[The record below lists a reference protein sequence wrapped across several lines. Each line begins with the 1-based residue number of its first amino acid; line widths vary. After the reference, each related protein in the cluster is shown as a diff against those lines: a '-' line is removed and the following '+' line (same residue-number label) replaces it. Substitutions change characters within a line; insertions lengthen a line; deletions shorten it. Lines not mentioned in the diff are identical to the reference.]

1 MPDPKSPELTKRYV
15 GLALG
20 PLLFVLVWAWPMGA
34 LSPKAHLL
42 AAVFAWTVTYWV
54 TEALPV
60 PVTAVFS
67 SVLSIV
73 LGVAPAKTVLA
84 SYGDP
89 IIFLFIGSFI
99 IAEAM
104 RGSGLDRR
112 FAFGLLRHPWATRSP
127 GRILATVGAITCAI
141 SLWVSNTATT
151 AMMLPV
157 GLGILGGLGP
167 AGDPA
172 RTRFPIGLLL
182 MLTWSSSVAVG
193 IPVGSPPNLIAI
205 GMIRDLTD
213 RRLSFFDWVA
223 VTMPLTVLMLG
234 LVWVILRLRY
244 ADGGSAAGELQRFVA
259 EERQKLG
266 PWSRAQINVSV
277 VFVLAASLWM
287 LPGAVALVSSPHAP
301 LPRFFEAHLPESVVA
316 LGAAI
321 LLFAL
326 PTDLGRGEFTIGWR
340 QAARIDWGTILLFG
354 GGLALGRLM
363 FETKLAEA
371 IGAGMV
377 RTVGAESL
385 WALTAVA
392 IVLGV
397 ILSEVS
403 SNTASASMV
412 IPVVIAL
419 AQGAGVSPIPPALGA
434 ALGASFGFMLP
445 VSTPP
450 NAIVYGSG
458 LVPLKE
464 MIKAGVWLDL
474 TGAVVIWLGLRLLCP
489 LFGVL

>member
-1 MPDPKSPELTKRYV
+1 MPDPTKYV

-20 PLLFVLVWAWPMGA
+20 PLLFVLVWAWPLEA

-172 RTRFPIGLLL
+172 RTRFPIGRFGRAEEVARVVRFLIETGSFITGAPIEYLKL
-182 MLTWSSSVAVG
+182 GSTAVKADWYLKDWSLETIFPES
-193 IPVGSPPNLIAI
+193 
-205 GMIRDLTD
+205 M
-213 RRLSFFDWVA
+213 
-223 VTMPLTVLMLG
+223 
-234 LVWVILRLRY
+234 
-244 ADGGSAAGELQRFVA
+244 GSA
-259 EERQKLG
+259 
-266 PWSRAQINVSV
+266 
-277 VFVLAASLWM
+277 
-287 LPGAVALVSSPHAP
+287 
-301 LPRFFEAHLPESVVA
+301 
-316 LGAAI
+316 
-321 LLFAL
+321 
-326 PTDLGRGEFTIGWR
+326 TY
-340 QAARIDWGTILLFG
+340 
-354 GGLALGRLM
+354 
-363 FETKLAEA
+363 
-371 IGAGMV
+371 
-377 RTVGAESL
+377 ESL
-385 WALTAVA
+385 AVFP
-392 IVLGV
+392 G
-397 ILSEVS
+397 
-403 SNTASASMV
+403 
-412 IPVVIAL
+412 
-419 AQGAGVSPIPPALGA
+419 
-434 ALGASFGFMLP
+434 
-445 VSTPP
+445 
-450 NAIVYGSG
+450 
-458 LVPLKE
+458 
-464 MIKAGVWLDL
+464 W
-474 TGAVVIWLGLRLLCP
+474 
-489 LFGVL
+489 